1 MDNSLRIS
9 GLVNESIVD
18 GPGIRLVVFAQ
29 GCIHNCPECHNPHT
43 HSFKGGY
50 TISIDEI
57 VELVKKN
64 PLLDGV
70 TLSGGDPFEQADVF
84 GKLAKTVNEIGL
96 HVMTYT
102 GYKFEELL
110 KQTQHKKDWNMLLK
124 YSDIIVD
131 GKYEKDKMNLDLK
144 FIGSANQRIIDV
156 KATLANNEIIRVE
169 FFTD

>member
-1 MDNSLRIS
+1 MNNAIRIS
-9 GLVNESIVD
+9 GIVNESIVD
-18 GPGIRLVVFAQ
+18 GPGIRFVVFAQ

-57 VELVKKN
+57 IKLVEKN

-84 GKLAKTVNEIGL
+84 GKLAQTVKKMGL
-96 HVMTYT
+96 SVMTYT
-102 GYKFEELL
+102 GYQFEEIL
-110 KQTQHKKDWNMLLK
+110 QQVHHKKGWDTLLK

-131 GKYEKDKMNLDLK
+131 GKYDKNKSKLDLK
-144 FIGSANQRIIDV
+144 FIGSTNQRIVDV
-156 KATLANNEIIRVE
+156 KTTLASNEITTVE
-169 FFTD
+169 FCID